1 MAAERKDPYL
11 GNRFHVEIDGVV
23 EAGFSECSGLV
34 IETEVEERREGGLN
48 LYAHRL
54 PKGSRFVNLVL
65 KRGLTDSDQLW
76 SWHQEVVG
84 GTVKRR
90 SISVVLLDG
99 TGEERWRWNLREAYP
114 TKWVGPE
121 LKGDGSLVAIETLEL
136 VHHGIAKG

>member
-1 MAAERKDPYL
+1 MAERKDPYL
-11 GNRFHVEIDGVV
+11 GNRFQVEIGGIV

-48 LYAHRL
+48 DYAHRL

-76 SWHQEVVG
+76 KWHQDVVAG
-84 GTVKRR
+84 KVERR
-90 SISVVLLDG
+90 SVSVILRDG
-99 TGEERWRWNLREAYP
+99 LGEERWRWNLREAFP

-121 LKGDGSLVAIETLEL
+121 LKSDGSVVAVETLEIA
-136 VHHGIAKG
+136 HHGLSKG